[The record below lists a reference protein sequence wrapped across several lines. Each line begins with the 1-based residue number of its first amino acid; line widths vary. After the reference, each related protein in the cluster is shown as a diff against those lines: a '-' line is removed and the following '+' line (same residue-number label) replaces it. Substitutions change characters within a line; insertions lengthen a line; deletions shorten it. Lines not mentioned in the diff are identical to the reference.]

1 MGILEIGLT
10 IWAWHRGWKAW
21 ALLPLGIGLCLLILI
36 ALILQDAGMFK
47 IYAPGIGAFIFIDGA
62 IVAVLI
68 FMVAKAKEK
77 SNITGST
84 TGLDPFLAHSGACQ
98 RGADESGVNIKNA
111 TVSLPIT
118 KAKLTLPNNAD
129 IALNGI
135 IRPIG
140 RGDFEGQ
147 ISSSTLRY
155 ISRQHFWIRSDR
167 GKYFL
172 EDYQSTNGT
181 RLNGIAI
188 KGKGLH
194 LLNDG
199 DKIEISGIV
208 VLIFKVLL

>member
-36 ALILQDAGMFK
+36 ALILQDAGVFK
-47 IYAPGIGAFIFIDGA
+47 IYAPGIGAFIFVDGA
-62 IVAVLI
+62 ILTALI

-77 SNITGST
+77 SNITGSAVSP
-84 TGLDPFLAHSGACQ
+84 DPLPAHSGVCQ
-98 RGADESGVNIKNA
+98 READESRVNTKNA

-118 KAKLTLPNNAD
+118 RAKLTLPNNAE
-129 IALNGI
+129 ITLNGI
-135 IRPIG
+135 VRPIG
-140 RGDFEGQ
+140 RDDLEGQ
-147 ISSSTLRY
+147 VSLTALRY
-155 ISRQHFWIRSDR
+155 ISRQHFWIRSDK

-181 RLNGIAI
+181 KLYGIDI

-199 DKIEISGIV
+199 DRIEIAGIV
-208 VLIFKVLL
+208 ILIFNVLL